1 MNKHFYIDLITG
13 LRVDYET
20 LIVDLNQT
28 NSFYKYCQESDYYC
42 IFKNLLVSL
51 IIDEP
56 IYLLDPD
63 ASTDDLSLITGEKEE
78 IRNSSIDVS
87 IKRIPDIVSL
97 RNYIQKAQKWR
108 LYLCTSGT
116 TGNPKMISHDYKTIT
131 RIVKTSAK
139 HADSVWG
146 FAYNP
151 THIAGV
157 QVFFQ
162 AILNFNTIV
171 RLFGLQKELIIKSII
186 EEKITHISATP
197 TFYRLLLPINEK
209 INHVKRIT
217 SGGEKLD
224 LQTTSKLKEIFT
236 EATFRNVYASTEA
249 GSIFTSENEYFTID
263 SETIKLVK
271 ILDDELFLRSELI
284 GKTNISLL
292 NDDWYATGD
301 LVEIISNDPI
311 IFRFISRRN
320 EIINVGGYN
329 VNPHEVEEAIRSIK
343 NIDKVIV
350 YSRKNSVTDN
360 IVCADIVCKDIDLTV
375 PIINSLLRAKL
386 PEYKIPRMI
395 NFVDNISLTRTGK
408 QARK

>member
-1 MNKHFYIDLITG
+1 MNKPFYIDLING
-13 LRVDYET
+13 LRIDYET
-20 LIVDLNQT
+20 LIIDLNQT
-28 NSFYKYCQESDYYC
+28 KSFSKYCLERDYYS

-51 IIDEP
+51 LIDEP
-56 IYLLDPD
+56 IYLFDPD
-63 ASTDDLSLITGEKEE
+63 TSTDEISLITSEKDKIE
-78 IRNSSIDVS
+78 NSSMEVS
-87 IKRIPDIVSL
+87 INRIPDIITL
-97 RNYIQKAQKWR
+97 RNFIEKVQKWR
-108 LYLCTSGT
+108 LFLCTSGT

-131 RIVKTSAK
+131 RIVKISAK
-139 HADSVWG
+139 HSDSIWG

-157 QVFFQ
+157 QIFFQ
-162 AILNFNTIV
+162 AILNFNSIV

-249 GSIFTSENEYFTID
+249 GSVFTSENEYFTID
-263 SETIKLVK
+263 SDTIKLVK
-271 ILDDELFLRSELI
+271 ILGNELFLRSELI
-284 GKTNISLL
+284 GETNTSLL

-311 IFRFISRRN
+311 KFRFISRRS

-375 PIINSLLRAKL
+375 PVINSLLRAKL